1 MAPQPGDAPPHSGPG
16 PLESTAVLFERMRGG
31 DEAARQRLFE
41 RFLPILRRW
50 AHGRIPARARG
61 MADTDDIVQVTLI
74 RALNRLDAFEPR
86 REGAFLAYL
95 RHILL
100 NSVREELRRAGR
112 KPSASGQEF
121 ERADPA
127 PSPLEQA
134 IGADELARYE
144 QALGDLP
151 VESRE
156 AVLMRIEFGYSYAEI
171 AEALGKPNPNAVRMT
186 ISRALVKLAERMRE

>member
-1 MAPQPGDAPPHSGPG
+1 
-16 PLESTAVLFERMRGG
+16 MRGG